1 VASNYPNR
9 ERSSLG
15 WVFGVALVFIA
26 APTFFAGLYLAMNN
40 RGWAMLAAG
49 CASIVAILVAWPLLK
64 TLEASRDAS
73 IGCVN
78 DLAGPFN
85 ERMQQMSVL
94 LNQISEQQLISDR
107 TKQVAYRTRDR
118 ETLRRAIHEEIN
130 EKDWEAALV
139 LANDMETVF
148 GYKQEAARFRK
159 DIEHKRQEVLRRE
172 INEGVAG
179 IEKFIRSERWQEA
192 LAEAHKVAQQFPHD
206 QQAHNLP
213 NWVEERRTSHKRQL
227 IESWQEAINRR
238 DIDGSIEILR
248 KLDPYLTPAEAEAMQ
263 EPARNL
269 FKEKL
274 NSLRTQFTLVV
285 QDHNWVEAI
294 RLGEQIT
301 RDYPNTRAA
310 QEVRDMMPALRERH
324 AAGEGAEQTAPA

>member
-1 VASNYPNR
+1 MAPPR
-9 ERSSLG
+9 EPQRSSFTWLY
-15 WVFGVALVFIA
+15 GVALAFVA
-26 APTFFAGLYLAMNN
+26 VPTFCIGLYLAITHQ
-40 RGWAMLAAG
+40 GWAMLAAG
-49 CASIVAILVAWPLLK
+49 CASLVALAIAYPLLQ
-64 TLEASRDAS
+64 TMQSSRDAS
-73 IGCVN
+73 IGCIN

-118 ETLRRAIHEEIN
+118 ETLRRAIHEEIA

-139 LANDMETVF
+139 LANEMESIF
-148 GYKQEAARFRK
+148 GYKQEAARFK
-159 DIEHKRQEVLRRE
+159 KEIEQKHQEVLRRE
-172 INEGVAG
+172 INEGVTG
-179 IEKFIRSERWQEA
+179 IERFIRSERWQEA
-192 LAEAHKVAQQFPHD
+192 LAEAHKVAQQFPND
-206 QQAHNLP
+206 EQAHNLP
-213 NWVEERRTSHKRQL
+213 QWVEDRRTSHKRQL

-285 QDHNWVEAI
+285 QDHNWPEAI
-294 RLGEQIT
+294 KLGEQIT
-301 RDYPNTRAA
+301 RDFPNTRAA

>member
-1 VASNYPNR
+1 MASPR
-9 ERSSLG
+9 ERSSFT
-15 WVFGVALVFIA
+15 WVFAVALAVIA
-26 APTFFAGLYLAMNN
+26 APTFLVGLYLAANG

-49 CASIVAILVAWPLLK
+49 CASIVAILIAYPLLK

-73 IGCVN
+73 LGCIN
-78 DLAGPFN
+78 DMAAPLN
-85 ERMQQMSVL
+85 ERIQQMSML

-118 ETLRRAIHEEIN
+118 ETLRRAIHEEIAN
-130 EKDWEAALV
+130 KDWEAALV
-139 LANDMETVF
+139 LANEMESIF
-148 GYKQEAARFRK
+148 GYKQEAARFRR
-159 DIEHKRQEVLRRE
+159 DIEQKHQEVLRRE
-172 INEGVAG
+172 INEGVASL
-179 IEKFIRSERWQEA
+179 ERLIRAERWQEA
-192 LAEAHKVAQQFPHD
+192 LAEAHKVAQAYPHD

-213 NWVEERRTSHKRQL
+213 QWVEERRTTHKRQL
-227 IESWQEAINRR
+227 IESWQDAINRR

-274 NSLRTQFTLVV
+274 NSLRTQITLAV
-285 QDHNWVEAI
+285 QDHQWAQAI
-294 RLGEQIT
+294 KLGEQIT
-301 RDYPNTRAA
+301 RDFPNTRAA

-324 AAGEGAEQTAPA
+324 AAGEDAPQTAPV